1 MGRRTRVHPSDR
13 SARGRSEPAPVATL
27 SPLSTEFTLTRT
39 ASGLHRSGSARRRH
53 LTRTVQPLRQGE
65 PAGTPLKWSPGRR
78 QITPDGLLAL
88 GPVCRLA
95 GRMASSA
102 WVVGTLAAV
111 ARSEV
116 RVRKGWRCRH
126 RQRRDR
132 EDGCERLLAPH
143 ATTSS
148 IGLCTAFSSKP
159 VLLRAAVTRAH
170 TPETSQSGHV
180 DLGAGVSRDGAQAAG
195 RPARRRQDRALRRGQ
210 NRAIPYK
217 WRIHSTAR
225 SPSAER
231 KERGSAGGG
240 GARLGRT
247 AP

>member
-1 MGRRTRVHPSDR
+1 M
-13 SARGRSEPAPVATL
+13 GRSEPAPVATL
-27 SPLSTEFTLTRT
+27 SPLSTEFTLNRT

-53 LTRTVQPLRQGE
+53 LTRTVQPSRQGE

-143 ATTSS
+143 ATTS
-148 IGLCTAFSSKP
+148 TAFSSKP

-210 NRAIPYK
+210 TAPSLQVANSLR
-217 WRIHSTAR
+217 TAR

-231 KERGSAGGG
+231 KERGSGGG
-240 GARLGRT
+240 GCARLGRT
-247 AP
+247 AS